1 MKTHHNYVFHSDF
14 MIYFL
19 FTMLFKLVIS
29 SVSKSANALCQPSVR
44 IGTPSFLKF
53 LAIQDHAEN
62 LEEQLWMQGREGVS
76 VISHR
81 SVTSSD
87 FINK

>member
-1 MKTHHNYVFHSDF
+1 M
-14 MIYFL
+14 
-19 FTMLFKLVIS
+19 
-29 SVSKSANALCQPSVR
+29 SKVADAFCQPSVR
-44 IGTPSFLKF
+44 IETPSFLKL

-81 SVTSSD
+81 SVTDSD
-87 FINK
+87 FINNLKKASFLSECLNTFTTGCSNDPCNQTC

>member
-1 MKTHHNYVFHSDF
+1 M
-14 MIYFL
+14 
-19 FTMLFKLVIS
+19 
-29 SVSKSANALCQPSVR
+29 SKVADAFCQPSVR
-44 IGTPSFLKF
+44 IETPSFLKL

-81 SVTSSD
+81 SVTDSD
-87 FINK
+87 FINNLKKASFLSECLNTFATGCSNDPCNQTC